1 MSTFRRDSFK
11 KAVISDAI
19 IFQRSI
25 MKIRMFALASLI
37 SFNCLAAVEIPEHS
51 EIMLDEEVLEMP
63 SVKIKDV
70 MELLKQ
76 ESWVNFKETG
86 QRIHSIVINDG
97 PFGPTLYFRGG
108 PP

>member
-1 MSTFRRDSFK
+1 M
-11 KAVISDAI
+11 VILP
-19 IFQRSI
+19 RLI
-25 MKIRMFALASLI
+25 MKIKVFALACLV
-37 SFNCLAAVEIPEHS
+37 SFNCLSAVEIPEHS

-108 PP
+108 AP